1 MDDRSTPVCY
11 KQHSPPHAD
20 TNIIYTGRIT
30 RTRERERERERE
42 NQLWYFL
49 ASNVNSLTLVMV

>member
-42 NQLWYFL
+42 P
-49 ASNVNSLTLVMV
+49 TMVFSC